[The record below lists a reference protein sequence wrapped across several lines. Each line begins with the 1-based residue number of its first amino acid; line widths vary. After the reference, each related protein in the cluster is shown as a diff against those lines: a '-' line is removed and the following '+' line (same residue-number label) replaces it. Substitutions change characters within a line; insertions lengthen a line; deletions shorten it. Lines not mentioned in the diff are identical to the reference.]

1 MEKRFVKIGMSGQS
15 IATVILRATV
25 VYENLTGNPNFPTP
39 NPDLTTYDAAIKDLV
54 SAQTQLTGAGGG
66 KDLTALRNT
75 ALNNVKSLTRQL
87 AAYVD
92 NVADGNG
99 DIILS
104 SGFELRNLPSPI
116 GYLSPPDLKVVF
128 GEGRE
133 VQVGVLRA
141 YHGGVRGRTSYVYRI
156 RKSDGNSAEPWSE
169 VENSAR
175 SHTFTGLSSGAL
187 YELQMAVRSAA
198 GTGGFGASVYRRPQ

>member
-1 MEKRFVKIGMSGQS
+1 MNGQS
-15 IATVILRATV
+15 VSTIIQRAKAV
-25 VYENLTGNPNFPTP
+25 HSSMKDNPNFVTP
-39 NPDLTTYDAAIKDLV
+39 NPDLTTYDTAIKDLEEL
-54 SAQTQLTGAGGG
+54 QTQLTSAGGG

-75 ALNNVKSLTRQL
+75 ALEQVKSLTRQL

-116 GYLSPPDLKVVF
+116 GLLSPPDLKAAF
-128 GEGRE
+128 GDGRE
-133 VQVGVLRA
+133 VQTGVLRA
-141 YHGGVRGRTSYVYRI
+141 YHGGVSGRISYVYRI